1 MRTITEI
8 DADIAKVREEMAVA
22 RGRPTEVYARIVG
35 YYRSVRNWNR
45 GKREEYNHR
54 KLFVADEAR
63 IESHLPRDGA
73 AVRTDDAAR
82 VAAVS
87 AVTATASA
95 GETSGVATGYEL
107 FVRKTCPNCPP
118 VKEACTALPLS
129 GELVDVDTDAGR
141 ASAEH
146 YGVYSAPTAIFF
158 DEAGNE
164 VGRAHSVRELRTL
177 SCLERQTVPA
187 GALF

>member
-1 MRTITEI
+1 MRTIIEI
-8 DADIAKVREEMAVA
+8 DADIAKVREELADV

-54 KLFVADEAR
+54 KLFVADENR
-63 IESHLPRDGA
+63 IVSHLPGETGFAPSIDAKPAETRNVV
-73 AVRTDDAAR
+73 AVEAG
-82 VAAVS
+82 VAAS
-87 AVTATASA
+87 
-95 GETSGVATGYEL
+95 YEL

-158 DEAGNE
+158 DGAGNE
-164 VGRAHSVRELRTL
+164 VGRAHSVREIRTL
-177 SCLERQTVPA
+177 SCLERQPVAA

>member
-8 DADIAKVREEMAVA
+8 DADIAKVKEELAVV

-54 KLFVADEAR
+54 KLFVADESR
-63 IESHLPRDGA
+63 IETHLPHENGIVHSPEVARAAGNGA
-73 AVRTDDAAR
+73 VVHAEG
-82 VAAVS
+82 VAAS
-87 AVTATASA
+87 
-95 GETSGVATGYEL
+95 YEL

-129 GELVDVDTDAGR
+129 GEFVDVDTDAGR

-164 VGRAHSVRELRTL
+164 VGRAHSVREIRTL